1 MRLIKT
7 ESVGMEIL
15 KWVER
20 FLNGNINEM
29 SGISA
34 LNRQNKAHVD
44 EMQRIL
50 SSVVDPGASEEKQ
63 N

>member
-1 MRLIKT
+1 
-7 ESVGMEIL
+7 MEIL

-44 EMQRIL
+44 EMWRIL

>member
-1 MRLIKT
+1 
-7 ESVGMEIL
+7 MEIL

-34 LNRQNKAHVD
+34 LNRQNKAHMD